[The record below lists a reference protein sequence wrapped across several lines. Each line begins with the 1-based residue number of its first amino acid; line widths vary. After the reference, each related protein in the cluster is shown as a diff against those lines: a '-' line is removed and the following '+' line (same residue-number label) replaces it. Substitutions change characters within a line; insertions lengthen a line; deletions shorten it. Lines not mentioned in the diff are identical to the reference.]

1 MEPIAI
7 VGIGC
12 RFPSANGPQAFW
24 ELLRNGVD
32 AISETPSGRWSA
44 SFYDE
49 DPAAPGK
56 MNTRWGGFLAQIDR
70 FDAAFF
76 KISPVEA
83 VQMDPQQRLLLEVV
97 WESLEDAGIVPSR
110 LAGAPVGVFIGVM
123 SNDYGEISRF
133 APALVDAYTC
143 PGNGY
148 CIAANRISYVFDFRG
163 PSVAVDT
170 ACSSSLVAVDLACAS
185 LGRGECDLAIAGGV
199 NALLSPWGSIY
210 FTKAS
215 LMSPTGHC
223 KPFDASADGIVRG
236 EGAGVVV
243 LRRLAD
249 AIADGNAIYA
259 VIHGTAVNQ
268 DGRSN
273 GLTAPN
279 RWSQEAVLRAAYERA
294 GISPGMVQY
303 VEAHGTGTPL
313 GDPLEAKAL
322 GAVLA
327 DGRSPEQP
335 CLIGS
340 VKSNMGHLESAA
352 GIAGLIKVAL
362 ALKHR
367 AIPPSLHFHTPNP
380 NIPFADLP
388 LRVAQT
394 LTPWPATG
402 PALAG
407 VSSFGFGGTNAHVVV
422 AEAPPLPAVNALD
435 PQKASRLKYHLLPLA
450 ARTPA
455 ALRELAHAYC
465 SFLTGAGAAL
475 PLADICCAATLGR
488 EHHAYRLGVVGNEH
502 AGIVA
507 ALQAFLQDTPSPA
520 YAVGQARPRRR
531 LKPVFIGCL
540 LGSGLSDVCLT
551 GPEDERIGRPA
562 GWALLQQLAE
572 QSATDPAARAALS
585 ASLAAWWRAWG
596 VEPLAILDADA
607 PDLPEQLR
615 TLRGRGHNIFV
626 PLTAD
631 APAAVA
637 LAAAFPSEDAER
649 LILTTRGE
657 SAGILQTTLHA
668 LAALYAFGFSPT
680 WERVYPGP
688 NLAGRLLAGRL
699 PTYPWQQERF
709 WLEPAS
715 SLTANRSSNPHLS
728 ANPLLGTPV
737 ALAHLPGQ
745 IIWELRLDAPDLAYL
760 ANHQLQG
767 EAVLP
772 GAAFLEMVVAA
783 LFDHFGAGT
792 AHISDLTFHKPLYQR
807 AASRLQMVWRLWD
820 ERAGGDFQI
829 YSRVEKGG
837 NDWILHA
844 SGQMHLPE
852 ESALTA
858 NHTNFYESSA
868 TYSARHLAD
877 SRISGQPGETFF
889 SSMNGLATRPTAEVA
904 GPDFYAQQAA
914 RGNQWGL
921 HFQSVQRLWLGAR
934 EGIAELRPPDEV
946 AAALARYQFH
956 PALLDACGHVLA
968 ALMSAAP
975 GDQGNPFVLSHI
987 EHIEMYGRRPTPHL
1001 WSRGQLST
1009 QSSASGAPYLRRG
1022 DVYVYDE
1029 AGDLLA
1035 AMRGVHFRYL
1045 DPLPNRRQEVD
1056 FYRVAWQ
1063 PAPLAASVPAAAQ
1076 NWLIFADNQ
1085 QMGMT
1090 LQAALAD
1097 AGHRCTLV
1105 WPGET
1110 YQITAP
1116 GCCEIDP
1123 FNAAHYHSLF
1133 AAARYT
1139 GAIYLW
1145 ALEMPA
1151 LPPTTQDELQSA
1163 QLSNSP
1169 KLTHLF
1175 RSSTSLKQLNFLMEL
1190 ICRWLLRINL
1200 SAVQLLHVAEQ
1211 LSPGIPV
1218 FFVTRGVHRL
1228 AGQPLADTPVA
1239 MAQATLWGVGRAA
1252 MREYAG
1258 LRCKLVDLAA
1268 ADGLAATQSLL
1279 AELQADDAEAQIAW
1293 RGQTRYAAH
1302 IVPFELS
1309 LPTITTPIRADGSYL
1324 ITGGLGGLGLQTGQ
1338 WLAEQKAGRLIL
1350 LSRTGLPPREQW
1362 REAEILAQ
1370 FGAQIKAIQRM
1381 EQEGAAVVVV
1391 AADVSDADGLH
1402 AALEPYQKQ
1411 ETLPL
1416 RGVIHAAGVAA
1427 RLPLSELTPD
1437 TLWEML
1443 RAKVWGGWLL
1453 HELLLA
1459 EPLDFFVC
1467 YSSAAALFPSPLL
1480 GAYSAANAFLDALA
1494 HYRAQANL
1502 PALSINW
1509 GPWAE
1514 SGMAAR
1520 RDTFATDLMPL
1531 SPTQA
1536 LAALDQLLRQPE
1548 ITQAAVMRVAT
1559 QTQERPF
1566 LDQPVGYTAAHA
1578 LTRAQVRDVSAA
1590 DGYRLLETHLR
1601 QQLADVLKLSS
1612 EKIDAQEAL
1621 NNLGID
1627 SLMALALKRKMEAG
1641 LEVSIPIAT
1650 FYEGVTLAQLTRDI
1664 LDQITSEQPPQSA
1677 LAHRT
1682 GERVETPYALRDEE
1696 AARLLSQLAALSD
1709 AEVEEWLGL
1718 LLPAEGEK

>member
-7 VGIGC
+7 IGIGC
-12 RFPSANGPQAFW
+12 RLPGANGPQAFW
-24 ELLRNGVD
+24 ELLCNGVD
-32 AISETPSGRWSA
+32 AISETPPGRWPV
-44 SFYDE
+44 SFYDD

-83 VQMDPQQRLLLEVV
+83 IQIDPQQRLLLEVA
-97 WESLEDAGIVPSR
+97 WESLEDAGIVPSQ
-110 LAGAPVGVFIGVM
+110 LAGTPVGVFVGIM

-133 APALVDAYTC
+133 APDLVDAYTC

-148 CIAANRISYVFDFRG
+148 CIAANRLSYVFDFRG

-215 LMSPTGHC
+215 LMSPTGRC

-243 LRRLAD
+243 LKRLAD

-259 VIHGTAVNQ
+259 VIRGTAVNQ

-279 RWSQEAVLRAAYERA
+279 RWSQEAVLRTAYERA
-294 GISPGMVQY
+294 GISPGAVQY

-313 GDPLEAKAL
+313 GDPLEVKAL

-327 DGRSPEQP
+327 DGRPPEQP

-340 VKSNMGHLESAA
+340 VKSNIGHLESAA

-380 NIPFADLP
+380 TIPFAELP
-388 LRVAQT
+388 IRVAQT
-394 LTPWPATG
+394 LTSWPMAGT
-402 PALAG
+402 ALAG
-407 VSSFGFGGTNAHVVV
+407 VSSFGFGGTNAHVVM
-422 AEAPPLPAVNALD
+422 AEAPPLPAADALD
-435 PQKASRLKYHLLPLA
+435 PQAASRLNSHFLPLS

-455 ALRELAHAYC
+455 ALRKLAHAYH

-475 PLADICCAATLGR
+475 PLPDVCCTASLCR
-488 EHHAYRLGVVGNEH
+488 EHHAYRLGVVGKDR

-507 ALQAFLQDTPSPA
+507 ALQAFLQDAPSVA

-540 LGSGLSDVCLT
+540 PGSGLPDACLM
-551 GPEDERIGRPA
+551 GPEDERIGRLA

-572 QSATDPAARAALS
+572 QSAADPAARVALS
-585 ASLAAWWRAWG
+585 ASLTAGWRAWG
-596 VEPLAILDADA
+596 LEPLAILDAAA
-607 PDLPEQLR
+607 PDLPDQLR
-615 TLRGRGHNIFV
+615 AWRASGHNVFV
-626 PLTAD
+626 SLTAD
-631 APAAVA
+631 APAAAA

-649 LILTTRGE
+649 LVLTIGGE
-657 SAGILQTTLHA
+657 AAGILQTIRQA
-668 LAALYAFGFSPT
+668 LAALYAFGFSPI
-680 WERVYPGP
+680 WERVYPSSD
-688 NLAGRLLAGRL
+688 LAGHLLAGRL

-715 SLTANRSSNPHLS
+715 SSAAANGSSNFHLS
-728 ANPLLGTPV
+728 ANPLLGAPV

-745 IIWELRLDAPDLAYL
+745 IIWELGLDAPGLAYL
-760 ANHQLQG
+760 ADHQVQG

-772 GAAFLEMVVAA
+772 GAAFLEMVTAA
-783 LFDHFGAGT
+783 LSDHFGART
-792 AHISDLTFHKPLYQR
+792 AHISGMTFHEPLYKR
-807 AASRLQMVWRLWD
+807 TASRLQMVWRLWD
-820 ERAGGDFQI
+820 ERAGGGFQI
-829 YSRVEKGG
+829 YSRVDKGS
-837 NDWILHA
+837 NDWILHV
-844 SGQMHLPE
+844 SGQMHLPGVE
-852 ESALTA
+852 ILAT
-858 NHTNFYESSA
+858 NHTNFHKFLTTDHWPLITISEGA
-868 TYSARHLAD
+868 PAD
-877 SRISGQPGETFF
+877 FHAVGD
-889 SSMNGLATRPTAEVA
+889 LATWRAAYPLEVN
-904 GPDFYAQQAA
+904 GVDFYMQQAA
-914 RGNQWGL
+914 RGNQWGPR
-921 HFQSVQRLWLGAR
+921 FQAVQRLWLGAQ
-934 EGIAELRPPDEV
+934 EGVAELRPPDEV
-946 AAALARYQFH
+946 AAALAHYQFH

-975 GDQGNPFVLSHI
+975 DDQGSPFVLSHI
-987 EHIEMYGRRPTPHL
+987 EQIELYGRQPTARL
-1001 WSRGQLST
+1001 WSRGQLSA
-1009 QSSASGAPYLRRG
+1009 QSSGAPYLRRG
-1022 DVYVYDE
+1022 DAYVYDE
-1029 AGDLLA
+1029 AGHLLA
-1035 AMRGVHFRYL
+1035 TMRGVHFRYL
-1045 DPLPNRRQEVD
+1045 DSPSSRRQEAD
-1056 FYRVAWQ
+1056 FYQVVWM
-1063 PAPLAASVPAAAQ
+1063 PAPLAVVGASAAQ
-1076 NWLIFADNQ
+1076 NWLIFADDQ
-1085 QMGMT
+1085 QMGVT
-1090 LQAALAD
+1090 LQEALAD

-1105 WPGET
+1105 WPGQT
-1110 YQITAP
+1110 YQTVAP
-1116 GCCEIDP
+1116 GHCQIDP
-1123 FNAAHYHSLF
+1123 FNAAHYQTLL

-1139 GAIYLW
+1139 GVVYLW
-1145 ALEMPA
+1145 GVDMPPLA
-1151 LPPTTQDELQSA
+1151 HITHDELQSA
-1163 QLSNSP
+1163 QI
-1169 KLTHLF
+1169 
-1175 RSSTSLKQLNFLMEL
+1175 RV
-1190 ICRWLLRINL
+1190 NL
-1200 SAVQLLHVAEQ
+1200 PAMKLLHAAEKS
-1211 LSPGIPV
+1211 LPGIPV

-1228 AGQPLADTPVA
+1228 AGQPLEETPVA

-1252 MREYAG
+1252 MQEYAG

-1268 ADGLAATQSLL
+1268 PDGLAAAQSLL
-1279 AELQADDAEAQIAW
+1279 AELQAGDAETQIAW

-1302 IVPFELS
+1302 IVPFELL
-1309 LPTITTPIRADGSYL
+1309 LPTITTPVRADGSYL

-1338 WLAEQKAGRLIL
+1338 WLAEQGAGRLIL
-1350 LSRTGLPPREQW
+1350 LSRTGLPPRERWQ
-1362 REAEILAQ
+1362 EAEILAR
-1370 FGAQIKAIQRM
+1370 FGAQIKAIQQM
-1381 EQEGAAVVVV
+1381 EEVGAAVDIV
-1391 AADVSDADGLH
+1391 AADVSDADGLR
-1402 AALEPYQKQ
+1402 AVLEPYQRQ
-1411 ETLPL
+1411 TALPL
-1416 RGVIHAAGVAA
+1416 RGVIHAAGAAA

-1453 HELLLA
+1453 HERLLA
-1459 EPLDFFVC
+1459 ESLDFFVY

-1494 HYRAQANL
+1494 HYRTQAGL

-1520 RDTFATDLMPL
+1520 SDTFATDLIPL

-1536 LAALDQLLRQPE
+1536 LAALGQLLRQPE
-1548 ITQAAVMRVAT
+1548 IPQAAVLRMAARAEV
-1559 QTQERPF
+1559 R
-1566 LDQPVGYTAAHA
+1566 LSVDQPAGYPAANT
-1578 LTRAQVRDVSAA
+1578 LTRAQVRDIAVA
-1590 DGYRLLETHLR
+1590 DGYRLVETHLR
-1601 QQLADVLKLSS
+1601 QLLAEVLKLLP
-1612 EKIDAQEAL
+1612 ERIDAQEAL
-1621 NNLGID
+1621 INLGID

-1650 FYEGVTLAQLTRDI
+1650 FYEGATLAQLTRDI
-1664 LDQITSEQPPQSA
+1664 LQQIASDQPSQNAP
-1677 LAHRT
+1677 AHRPD
-1682 GERVETPYALRDEE
+1682 GGAETPYALRDEE
-1696 AARLLSQLAALSD
+1696 AARLLSQLTALSD

-1718 LLPAEGEK
+1718 LLPAEGGK